1 MTTEILKRLTKMAD
15 RLEFS
20 SHQAILVYAANL
32 NWTSAEMSEVA
43 ITILEKLAASKGIEL
58 NGEEPF
64 LIQLIKHK
72 VFLPE
77 EVEVFGYKIVTKN
90 PGADARPANGDK
102 PTVVHKRH
110 GNGKDRPHV

>member
-32 NWTSAEMSEVA
+32 NWTSAEMTEVA

-90 PGADARPANGDK
+90 PGPVQPAATDK